1 MIINPKYLII
11 MKRIAI
17 LALGAFVSIC
27 AAAQPVPQAL
37 KDAEKAV
44 KGAKTPEQVDKAI
57 QPAIEDPACSKLAQ
71 TYYVPGKQLYKMY
84 DDAIGHQQVFG
95 NVPAELAPLMPMMV
109 FKGFDYYMQALPL
122 DTVIEVD
129 KKGVEKVKAKYSK
142 EMIGSMVGHLNDY
155 NNMAIQCFNEGDYA
169 NAFHGWKIYATL
181 AENPT
186 FADAMDKMMPAD
198 STLAPIIYNQGLAAW
213 QLQDFENAYKCWLH
227 AIQKGYGDKETYDLA
242 LAAADRWGN
251 NQAVIEMAA
260 IADQAFPSDFNYIGI
275 IINQYL
281 RDKNYDKAIQ
291 VIDQALAKNPQESQ
305 YYVIK
310 GVIFEQQEKMDEAQD
325 LYKKAY
331 DLNPENQSAVS
342 RLGFVT
348 FQKAY
353 NAYNDAPA
361 DEAEFAKAFAT
372 TLKPMLLEAV
382 PLLEKAYSLDNND
395 MYSLRNLATCYYLL
409 NDEANYKRVNSIL
422 GGE

>member
-1 MIINPKYLII
+1 
-11 MKRIAI
+11 MKKIAI
-17 LALGAFVSIC
+17 LALGALVSLC
-27 AAAQPVPQAL
+27 AAAQPVPQVL

-57 QPAIEDPACSKLAQ
+57 QPAIADPASAKLAQ
-71 TYYVPGKQLYKMY
+71 TYYVPGKHLFKMY
-84 DDAIGHQQVFG
+84 DDIIGTEAITGQR
-95 NVPAELAPLMPMMV
+95 PAELAPLMPLMI
-109 FKGFDYYMQALPL
+109 FNGFDYYLKALPL

-129 KKGVEKVKAKYSK
+129 KKGVEKVKVKYSK
-142 EMIGSMVGHLNDY
+142 EMIGTIVGHLNDY

-169 NAFHGWKIYATL
+169 NAFRGWGIYVNL

-186 FADAMDKMMPAD
+186 FAEAMAKVLPAD
-198 STLAPIIYNQGLAAW
+198 TTLAPVIYNQGLAAW
-213 QLQDFENAYKCWLH
+213 QLSDFENAYKCWRH
-227 AIQKGYGDKETYDLA
+227 ALQKGYGDKETYDLA

-260 IADQAFPSDFNYIGI
+260 LADQAFPSDFNYIGI

-281 RDKNYDKAIQ
+281 RDQNYDKAIQ
-291 VIDQALAKNPQESQ
+291 VIDHAIAKNPNESQ

-310 GVIFEQQEKMDEAQD
+310 GVIFEQQEKMNEAYD

-361 DEAEFAKAFAT
+361 DEAEFARVFST

-409 NDEANYKRVNSIL
+409 NDEANYNRVNALL